1 MGVSVGSLDFN
12 IDYSLFRAG
21 LSALHEHPRRCQ
33 QIFASRLHGA
43 PDVYISDVSTLIFV
57 FVNKNEVHRPDSGL
71 GCDDPVNNYPR
82 DVLDMTVCNIL
93 MP

>member
-1 MGVSVGSLDFN
+1 MGVNIGPLDFN
-12 IDYSLFRAG
+12 LDCSLFRAG

-43 PDVYISDVSTLIFV
+43 PDACISNISTLTFV
-57 FVNKNEVHRPDSGL
+57 FLENNEVHGPNSGL
-71 GCDDPVNNYPR
+71 GCDDLISSYLR
-82 DVLDMTVCNIL
+82 YVLDMSVCNIL